1 MPLSCRRRFNNPGF
15 QEAPYKSSGMPIKT
29 LIDEEMSREKHTRRS
44 SPSLIARLMGL
55 DTLPSPGAFKPLKE
69 VRSFSKKV
77 LSKDFHDN
85 SAVNGDSES
94 KSDEHQEEF
103 KDVFEVVQVPRV
115 DKQKDQSFLKES
127 ASLRRHEIG
136 KASIPQSFSDATSYS
151 TYRMPRKYRET
162 DDDSVEGID
171 HNNDMFVP
179 ILKESSKHLHDQSR
193 KSSFR
198 SGKNV
203 RMHINRRGNDS
214 QSSRKLAANGY
225 DDASR
230 EHMCS
235 ILHKFA
241 QSTYAEKNGCSTQP
255 TQIVILKPSLGKSQK
270 AERTRSLNH
279 LQYGLKNPMKFPVG
293 EIMESFIEERGG
305 GQSLHDKLERMGH
318 KIQKPKEISKRNT
331 LSCDRQKV
339 SIQNYNEYEKDNGM
353 CAKSTIMKGKN
364 TQFSLL
370 ASAIDCE
377 YSNNYSHSTSS
388 PTESLAT
395 TEARK
400 RLSERWKSTN
410 DFQEMGFLN
419 RESNTLAE
427 MLALSEIDTPK
438 LTPDA
443 LAVKKI
449 AGKKSDSDDF
459 IEHRNHPLG
468 ISSKDGSKDDFFR
481 SLPRSK
487 SLQESTSAYVNFQ
500 LNSRNRSGKII
511 NRNML
516 KKADDLN
523 NWMPHDNDDIVR
535 KKNTTLRNLKCLSSK
550 DEHHSDGE
558 ENTLAEREIHV
569 SSEELKSSNNLRYL
583 SEKHAAIEPLDD
595 STKRSDSAEIFS
607 VSQSNTEMN
616 GFEKLQYLTKSG
628 NIVKQFECDEHEFP
642 PKEASVYH
650 DGDQIPASPRDKSPS
665 VPHESF
671 KDADQP
677 SPVSVLE
684 APFEEDEFATG
695 CFEKIS
701 ADLQEL
707 RMQLRLLKQES
718 PGGYKEEDEVPAS
731 SDEDEDMLQ
740 LFRDEE
746 QRDYSYILDMLI
758 DCEILKS
765 SEHFPTEYPVDLHV
779 FEELEKKYKSVD
791 SWSRSDRKLLFDL
804 TNVALEDVVERNN
817 CRKSRMVRDGLME
830 EVWENVV
837 NERRAFDG
845 RLVEEDLNGI
855 KWADSVDGKEL
866 VGRHVEKMLQEDLVA
881 GLVAELAASSLWMV

>member
-1 MPLSCRRRFNNPGF
+1 MNSSDASLLPPLQVDSSCFPSSVFAVDRSAHEVFFSQKPALSSFLFVVCSNPFDSGFDFGSDTLNFLPLASSLRVSFAYRIQLLLGEMQGSRSRAKPPRRTADPRPAGRSPAEGSVQSKTRNWLLSTELDSNYECRSVVEEDLITLDFKRHPTK
-15 QEAPYKSSGMPIKT
+15 ASGMPIKT
-29 LIDEEMSREKHTRRS
+29 LIDEEMSREKHARRS

-77 LSKDFHDN
+77 LSKEFLDN
-85 SAVNGDSES
+85 SAINDDSES
-94 KSDEHQEEF
+94 KSEEHQEEF
-103 KDVFEVVQVPRV
+103 KDVFEVVQVPKV
-115 DKQKDQSFLKES
+115 DKQKDKSFLKEN
-127 ASLRRHEIG
+127 AGLRRHEIG
-136 KASIPQSFSDATSYS
+136 KPSIPQSFSDAINYS
-151 TYRMPRKYRET
+151 TYRMPQRCRQI
-162 DDDSVEGID
+162 DDSVEDID

-179 ILKESSKHLHDQSR
+179 ILEESSKHHHDQSQ

-203 RMHINRRGNDS
+203 RMHNNRRGNDS

-255 TQIVILKPSLGKSQK
+255 TQIVILKPSLDKSQK

-293 EIMESFIEERGG
+293 EIVESFIEERGG
-305 GQSLHDKLERMGH
+305 GQNLHDKLERMGH

-353 CAKSTIMKGKN
+353 CTKSTIMKGKN

-388 PTESLAT
+388 PKESLVTA
-395 TEARK
+395 EARK

-449 AGKKSDSDDF
+449 AGKKSDRDDF
-459 IEHRNHPLG
+459 LEHRNHPLG
-468 ISSKDGSKDDFFR
+468 ISSKDGWKDDFFR

-487 SLQESTSAYVNFQ
+487 SLPESTSAYVNSQ

-516 KKADDLN
+516 KKTDDLN
-523 NWMPHDNDDIVR
+523 NCMPRDNYDVVR

-569 SSEELKSSNNLRYL
+569 SSEELKSSNNLRCL
-583 SEKHAAIEPLDD
+583 SEKHAAIKPLDD

-616 GFEKLQYLTKSG
+616 GFEKFQYLTKSG
-628 NIVKQFECDEHEFP
+628 NIVKQFECDEHQFP
-642 PKEASVYH
+642 PKEQEIFGIPLDLLHASGGRNGR
-650 DGDQIPASPRDKSPS
+650 GDWRNLTEGGTGPTHERICDYMECGLREPRWRE
-665 VPHESF
+665 V
-671 KDADQP
+671 
-677 SPVSVLE
+677 
-684 APFEEDEFATG
+684 G
-695 CFEKIS
+695 
-701 ADLQEL
+701 
-707 RMQLRLLKQES
+707 S
-718 PGGYKEEDEVPAS
+718 PGTRSPLAVKTWTGSSAMGGWKEDP
-731 SDEDEDMLQ
+731 
-740 LFRDEE
+740 
-746 QRDYSYILDMLI
+746 
-758 DCEILKS
+758 
-765 SEHFPTEYPVDLHV
+765 
-779 FEELEKKYKSVD
+779 
-791 SWSRSDRKLLFDL
+791 
-804 TNVALEDVVERNN
+804 
-817 CRKSRMVRDGLME
+817 
-830 EVWENVV
+830 
-837 NERRAFDG
+837 RR
-845 RLVEEDLNGI
+845 
-855 KWADSVDGKEL
+855 
-866 VGRHVEKMLQEDLVA
+866 
-881 GLVAELAASSLWMV
+881 